1 MFRSDRNLLPTFL
14 VSSKFVLCGFGQSLA
29 NNNRRPGRCESIQAS
44 HLSII
49 KTSVFCV
56 LCGSSTSHFR
66 NQVVPEYREIEKG
79 RERGKKRKNA
89 ISFFNIY
96 RGIFSKRHDSATIYD
111 VPVIKTQVAK
121 INEMTIYDN
130 AEIGLD

>member
-1 MFRSDRNLLPTFL
+1 MGIDNSCSSKTGICQGYSDVYRSDRNLLPTFL

-29 NNNRRPGRCESIQAS
+29 NNNRRPGRCESMQAS
-44 HLSII
+44 HLSIR

-56 LCGSSTSHFR
+56 LCSSFTSLFR

-79 RERGKKRKNA
+79 REREKKKRKNA

-96 RGIFSKRHDSATIYD
+96 RDTLSKRHDS
-111 VPVIKTQVAK
+111 
-121 INEMTIYDN
+121 
-130 AEIGLD
+130 